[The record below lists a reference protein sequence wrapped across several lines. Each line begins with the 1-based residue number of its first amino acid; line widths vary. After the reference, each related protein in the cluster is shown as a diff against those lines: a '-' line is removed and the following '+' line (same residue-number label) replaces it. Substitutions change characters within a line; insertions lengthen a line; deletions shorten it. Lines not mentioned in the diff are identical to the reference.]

1 MYVVLDRKNK
11 KSKAYLGSITKR
23 KNIVM
28 VTLDNLL

>member
-11 KSKAYLGSITKR
+11 KSKAYLFMFYDQT

-28 VTLDNLL
+28 VM